1 MADISKE
8 LSNIA
13 DAVYGKDMR
22 SALHD
27 SIQKVNND
35 VGNKVN
41 KTDYASTDKYGLV
54 KLWETGGLYI
64 NTKNCLA
71 IQLKKDFGLRFTD
84 GCLIVDPAKESEV
97 LNGEGGYKP
106 VVPETLAKVTDSIKS
121 AYTAADTALKSEVTD
136 AYTAAIEKVRSD
148 SSIIFLSTPG
158 AASDSTLASV
168 KDGTLNITVPQ
179 INRRYIWKAT
189 EDCAHITVNNIIID
203 NYPYS
208 GTTDVKLRKG
218 CTYILRTT
226 NIKPLPGS
234 GNKSLIAVESEMS
247 PDVTDAYEE
256 ADKEAIKQAYNQVT
270 DDYAEILS
278 LNDHAEMRD
287 KEIFLSYGLG
297 YEADTDFGI
306 RLLGNLNAIS
316 VEADTL
322 RVYDT
327 GREDWENITY
337 ASIGYWDDAA
347 TKAHAHSNMDVL
359 DDITE
364 ERMKQWDE
372 SLSNANFYNS
382 NSQGYASLDELA
394 HDTLEAFNRKHIH
407 TNKDVLDDITE
418 EKVNAWNNPPTATTS
433 TYGMVKLSSKGG
445 ISYAEGLTVNTNAEY
460 GTGRTSDG
468 KVVVKAATEEEIKAG
483 TQEYKPIV
491 PATFKKALVANGCIT
506 DDNFSSKNP
515 TKGYNSL
522 DDLAIDTADAFEG
535 VQALTRYDETPQEI
549 GTWINGTP
557 IWRMA
562 FKYKFDEIDIK
573 DIENDNQFYIVNFV
587 AEKLNTPNGI
597 ILNYMVTLAIDIDS
611 PSFIDDITLAI
622 DGTFGGAV
630 KIDKSMWS
638 GNSSANPGIY
648 GYIEFVTPA
657 DNIKNN

>member
-13 DAVYGKDMR
+13 NAVYGKDMR

-27 SIQKVNND
+27 SIQKVNTD

-54 KLWETGGLYI
+54 KLWTDGGLYI
-64 NTKNCLA
+64 NTENCLA
-71 IQLKKDFGLRFTD
+71 IHLKPTFGLQFTD
-84 GCLIVDPAKESEV
+84 GCLIVDPAEESDV
-97 LNGEGGYKP
+97 LNGKGSYKP

-136 AYTAAIEKVRSD
+136 AYTEAIEKVRSD
-148 SSIIFLSTPG
+148 SSIIFLSTLG

-168 KDGTLNITVPQ
+168 KDGTLTIVSPH

-189 EDCAHITVNNIIID
+189 EDCAHITVSNIAID
-203 NYPYS
+203 NYLYS
-208 GTTDVKLRKG
+208 GTTDVKLCKG

-256 ADKEAIKQAYNQVT
+256 ADKEAIKQACLLME
-270 DDYAEILS
+270 DSYAEILS

-297 YEADTDFGI
+297 DEADTDFGI

-322 RVYDT
+322 RVYNT

-337 ASIGYWDDAA
+337 ARIGDWDDAVI
-347 TKAHAHSNMDVL
+347 H
-359 DDITE
+359 
-364 ERMKQWDE
+364 
-372 SLSNANFYNS
+372 
-382 NSQGYASLDELA
+382 
-394 HDTLEAFNRKHIH
+394 KHIH
-407 TNKDVLDDITE
+407 TNKNILDDITE
-418 EKVNAWNNPPTATTS
+418 EKVNAWNNPPKATTS
-433 TYGMVKLSSKGG
+433 TYGMVKLSTKGG
-445 ISYAEGLTVNTNAEY
+445 ISYAEGLTVNTNSEY
-460 GTGRTSDG
+460 GTGRTGDG
-468 KVVVKAATEEEIKAG
+468 KVVVKAATEEEIKVG

-491 PATFKKALVANGCIT
+491 PATFKKALEANGCIT
-506 DDNFSSKNP
+506 DDNFNSKNP
-515 TKGYNSL
+515 TRGYNSL
-522 DDLAIDTADAFEG
+522 DDLAMDAADAFDG
-535 VQALTRYDETPQEI
+535 VQALTVYNETPQRI

-573 DIENDNQFYIVNFV
+573 DIENDNQFYIVNFI

-597 ILNYMVTLAIDIDS
+597 ILNYMVTLAMDIDS